1 LLPERQKCAAIQH
14 ADCNGSSD
22 LEEPLMAVRDV
33 VDENGTKWKIWSVTQ
48 SSIHPK
54 TAAEDYLGDYS
65 EGWLCFECDNQR
77 RRLARYPQDWDKLPD
92 KELVRLL
99 KAAQVVAPRRNT
111 PPKPG
116 DAANP

>member
-1 LLPERQKCAAIQH
+1 
-14 ADCNGSSD
+14 
-22 LEEPLMAVRDV
+22 MAVRDIR
-33 VDENGTKWKIWSVTQ
+33 DEEGTRWKVWPVMA

-54 TAAEDYLGDYS
+54 TAAEDYLGEFS

-99 KAAQVVAPRRNT
+99 TSAQAVQPRKHT

-116 DAANP
+116 DSANP